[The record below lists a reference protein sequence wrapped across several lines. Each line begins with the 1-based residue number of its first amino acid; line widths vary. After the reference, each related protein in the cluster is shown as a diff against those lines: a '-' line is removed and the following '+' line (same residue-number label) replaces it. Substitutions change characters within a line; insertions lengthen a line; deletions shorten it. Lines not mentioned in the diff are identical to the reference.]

1 MMCRVILIIA
11 LCVGLTACG
20 KPDPIEI
27 GPSSLPESLMNCKD
41 APQKPAGDYTQRDVG
56 AYIVDL
62 HEAHADC
69 KTRLDAV
76 RRALVNP

>member
-1 MMCRVILIIA
+1 MGRVILIIA
-11 LCVGLTACG
+11 LCGALTACG
-20 KPDPIEI
+20 KPAPIEV
-27 GPSSLPESLMNCKD
+27 GPSSLPATLMNCKD

-56 AYIVDL
+56 VYIVGL

-76 RRALVNP
+76 RKAITVK